1 MPNAGESP
9 LDGPPASRRGLG
21 TGDLGNAML
30 AVCAGLGM
38 FLGALDIAVNVGLP
52 TMAKGLNTDFQT
64 IQWVIVAFVAARAG
78 LVMGAG
84 SFADRFGL
92 RRVYLF
98 GAITYLAA
106 MVAISL
112 SPTLAPVVGFRVL
125 QALGTGSLFAVSP
138 ALASQVFPAHRQ
150 GLAMGFATASQALG
164 MLTGT
169 LGAGALVAI
178 FGWQAVFFPRI
189 PFLMIALVLAFKF
202 LPKTRLRREP
212 DGREPDGREPDGS
225 VEDKPPFDAA
235 GAVTLLGALI
245 CLVIGLRMGRSEGWT
260 SPVVLTLLAL
270 APLFLLTFW
279 QAERR
284 ARWPVLPGDLIRI
297 RGFAV
302 SYSSMFLTHFGVFVI
317 WFIFPFYIAD
327 GLGRGPGSLG
337 VMLAAM
343 ALMNSGFSALGGWLC
358 DRLGI
363 LPVGLVGLLILAMGL
378 MSMSFLGTGSGLSQI
393 VLRIGAVGAG
403 MGLFQAS
410 AFALMLSSAPQGRLS
425 TASAALSLAQSSGT
439 VMSVAVVG
447 GIFALS
453 QDYHLGGL
461 ITGGAAQSDV
471 GRQAFMLAFRDV
483 FQLGAALVLAGAV
496 VFGMGYRRRGTGGGA
511 ESGRAAIH
519 EPGA

>member
-1 MPNAGESP
+1 
-9 LDGPPASRRGLG
+9 
-21 TGDLGNAML
+21 ML

-38 FLGALDIAVNVGLP
+38 FLAALDIAVNVGLP
-52 TMAKGLNTDFQT
+52 TMTKGLNTDFQT

-98 GAITYLAA
+98 GVVTYLVA

-112 SPTLAPVVGFRVL
+112 SPTLALVVGFRVL
-125 QALGTGSLFAVSP
+125 QAVGTGCLFAVSP
-138 ALASQVFPAHRQ
+138 ALASQVFPANRQ

-169 LGAGALVAI
+169 LGAGVLVAI

-189 PFLMIALVLAFKF
+189 PFLIVALVLAFKF
-202 LPKTRLRREP
+202 LPGAGLRGESSTEKS
-212 DGREPDGREPDGS
+212 GAQ
-225 VEDKPPFDAA
+225 KPPFDAA
-235 GAVTLLGALI
+235 GAFTLFGAFI

-260 SPVVLTLLAL
+260 SPIVLTLLSL
-270 APLFLLTFW
+270 APLFLAGFW
-279 QAERR
+279 RAERR
-284 ARWPVLPGDLIRI
+284 ARWPVLPGDLIKV

-302 SYSSMFLTHFGVFVI
+302 AYSSMFLTHFGVFVI

-327 GLGRGPGSLG
+327 GLGRGPGTLG
-337 VMLAAM
+337 AMLAAM
-343 ALMNSGFSALGGWLC
+343 ALMNSGFAALGGWLC

-363 LPVGLVGLLILAMGL
+363 STVGLVGLMFLAFGL
-378 MSMSFLGTGSGLSQI
+378 MSMSYLGTGSGLPQI
-393 VLRIGAVGAG
+393 VLRMGMVGAG
-403 MGLFQAS
+403 LGLFQAS
-410 AFALMLSSAPQGRLS
+410 AFALMLSSAPRERLS

-453 QDYHLGGL
+453 QDYHLTGL
-461 ITGGAAQSDV
+461 LSTPVIPLPSGPV
-471 GRQAFMLAFRDV
+471 LIEIERLAFMLAFKDV
-483 FQLGAALVLAGAV
+483 FRLGAVVVLAGSV
-496 VFGMGYRRRGTGGGA
+496 VFLLGNKWRPSVA
-511 ESGRAAIH
+511 ESGETLPA
-519 EPGA
+519 PPD

>member
-1 MPNAGESP
+1 MDATPAGDWGNRM
-9 LDGPPASRRGLG
+9 LGL
-21 TGDLGNAML
+21 
-30 AVCAGLGM
+30 CAGLGM

-98 GAITYLAA
+98 GAITYLVA

-150 GLAMGFATASQALG
+150 GLAMGFATGSQALG
-164 MLTGT
+164 MLAGT

-178 FGWQAVFFPRI
+178 FGWQAVFFGRI

-202 LPKTRLRREP
+202 LPGAGPRG
-212 DGREPDGREPDGS
+212 GRERDRSG
-225 VEDKPPFDAA
+225 EDNPPFDAA
-235 GAVTLLGALI
+235 GAVTLMGALI
-245 CLVIGLRMGRSEGWT
+245 CLVIGLRLGRSEEWT

-270 APLFLLTFW
+270 APLFLAGFW

-284 ARWPVLPGDLIRI
+284 ARWPVLPGDLVKV

-302 SYSSMFLTHFGVFVI
+302 SCSSMFLTHFGVFVI

-343 ALMNSGFSALGGWLC
+343 ALTNSGFSALGGGLS

-363 LPVGLVGLLILAMGL
+363 FPVGLVGLLILAMGL
-378 MSMSFLGTGSGLSQI
+378 MSMSVLGADSGLLQVGLS
-393 VLRIGAVGAG
+393 IGVVGAG
-403 MGLFQAS
+403 MGLFQAA
-410 AFALMLSSAPQGRLS
+410 AFALMITSAPQGRLS

-439 VMSVAVVG
+439 VLSVAVVG

-461 ITGGAAQSDV
+461 LASGLAASD
-471 GRQAFMLAFRDV
+471 GQAQAFMMAFKDV
-483 FQLGAALVLAGAV
+483 FRLGAAVVLFGAV
-496 VFGMGYRRRGTGGGA
+496 VFAMGYRRRTG
-511 ESGRAAIH
+511 SSSLSR
-519 EPGA
+519 